1 MSEILDCEDS
11 CPCGQNCPSGCNR
24 CDHPLCPERAHFI
37 VFNYDI
43 NEAFIIGESGATSNP
58 RPSIR
63 APTND
68 YTMNSVF
75 ALLSGELH
83 IFGGSS
89 DENKIAKLNGCEF
102 VEQNARLGFNV
113 SYESAAL
120 AIEEESKGQLKMN
133 FVSLEL
139 LFIQC

>member
-1 MSEILDCEDS
+1 
-11 CPCGQNCPSGCNR
+11 
-24 CDHPLCPERAHFI
+24 
-37 VFNYDI
+37 
-43 NEAFIIGESGATSNP
+43 
-58 RPSIR
+58 
-63 APTND
+63 
-68 YTMNSVF
+68 MNSVF

-102 VEQNARLGFNV
+102 VEQNARLGLNV

>member
-1 MSEILDCEDS
+1 
-11 CPCGQNCPSGCNR
+11 
-24 CDHPLCPERAHFI
+24 
-37 VFNYDI
+37 
-43 NEAFIIGESGATSNP
+43 
-58 RPSIR
+58 
-63 APTND
+63 
-68 YTMNSVF
+68 MNSVF

-120 AIEEESKGQLKMN
+120 AIDEENKGQFNLS
-133 FVSLEL
+133 FEPL
-139 LFIQC
+139 